1 MYCSILQNDI
11 NANKILIYEMLY
23 ITLLVAFI
31 AFTLLDVLTTVV
43 GLAVGCVELNPVVIT
58 WGTQF
63 WAIFRVLLLG
73 GMVTVFFAIHRL
85 CLNHFQ
91 KGLRIME
98 ALLFML
104 DSYIGAIVFSSF
116 LAISFKLVF

>member
-1 MYCSILQNDI
+1 MLQSDISSRKISIQ
-11 NANKILIYEMLY
+11 EMLY
-23 ITLLVAFI
+23 ITLLVAFV

-43 GLAVGCVELNPVVIT
+43 GLAVGCVELNPVVTT

-63 WAIFRVLLLG
+63 WATFRVLLLG

-85 CLNHFQ
+85 CLKHFQ
-91 KGLRIME
+91 KGLRIVE

-116 LAISFKLVF
+116 LAISFTFLF